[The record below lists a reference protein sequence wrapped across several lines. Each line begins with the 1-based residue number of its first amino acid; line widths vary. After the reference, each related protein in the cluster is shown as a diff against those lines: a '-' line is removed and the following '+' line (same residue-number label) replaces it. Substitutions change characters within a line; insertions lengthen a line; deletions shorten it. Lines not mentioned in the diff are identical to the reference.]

1 MTHQTLLVQL
11 PITPGVLEA
20 IPIPP
25 GVQADSPVPG
35 VGRTSSV
42 TGHKTSAVS
51 RPCIS
56 KTIAWRSWQNSE
68 QNQSK
73 HSKRLG
79 QCEQAARSDYQQ
91 CSKQRSVQRL
101 YFQQFQSRYLT
112 IIKIEN
118 ENKIQYY
125 SVIMTLI
132 TSHYTSNGNYVGRHI
147 RMHDTNK
154 KTKEKTF
161 HNGNIINV
169 RP

>member
-20 IPIPP
+20 IPIPPGVLEELPVPP

-79 QCEQAARSDYQQ
+79 QCMRASGTVRLAAKAVSNG
-91 CSKQRSVQRL
+91 
-101 YFQQFQSRYLT
+101 QSNVFTSNNFNPR
-112 IIKIEN
+112 
-118 ENKIQYY
+118 
-125 SVIMTLI
+125 TL
-132 TSHYTSNGNYVGRHI
+132 HYCDYTSGATLHILGSIRDQQQQHLHNY
-147 RMHDTNK
+147 TCSP
-154 KTKEKTF
+154 F
-161 HNGNIINV
+161 
-169 RP
+169 